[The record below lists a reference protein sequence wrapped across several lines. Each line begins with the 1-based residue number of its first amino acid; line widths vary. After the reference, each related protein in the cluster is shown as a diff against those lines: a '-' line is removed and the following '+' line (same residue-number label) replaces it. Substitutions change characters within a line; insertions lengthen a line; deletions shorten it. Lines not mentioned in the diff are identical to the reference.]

1 MIAAAHV
8 TRELYERKDA
18 PFGVLG
24 AWSQDGEA
32 MRIARDHLA
41 GVEYLLMPYKLGWGL
56 A

>member
-1 MIAAAHV
+1 
-8 TRELYERKDA
+8 
-18 PFGVLG
+18 VLG

-41 GVEYLLMPYKLGWGL
+41 GVEHLLMPYKLGWGL